1 MLLLDITTFKPEDSV
16 ELFKRWEQME
26 KMVSPKGLKVISQW
40 FDAGGG
46 RVITLFDVESVKDYV
61 VYNFPFT
68 DLCEV
73 DVFPVIEAGDFKEF
87 ASKCMENLRN
97 VRNSKESTAP

>member
-1 MLLLDITTFKPEDSV
+1 MLLIDITTFKPEDSV
-16 ELFKRWEQME
+16 ELFKRWEVGD
-26 KMVSPKGLKVISQW
+26 KASTKGLKVVSQW

-46 RVITLFDVESVKDYV
+46 RVITLFDVETVKDYV
-61 VYNFPFT
+61 IYNFPFT

-73 DVFPVIEAGDFKEF
+73 DVFPVIEAGEFKEF

-97 VRNSKESTAP
+97 MRNLPENTAP